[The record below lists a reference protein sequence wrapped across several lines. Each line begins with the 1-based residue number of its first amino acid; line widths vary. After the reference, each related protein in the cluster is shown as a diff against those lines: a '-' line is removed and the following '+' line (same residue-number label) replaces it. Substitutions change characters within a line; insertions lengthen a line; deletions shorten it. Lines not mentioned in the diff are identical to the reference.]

1 MRFQRCGARL
11 AVCAAENS
19 HRLRYDLTLTLSRH
33 TRRRE
38 QIKSFAGT
46 RKLFS
51 TGVKLVILDEADNMT
66 NDAQFALRRGV

>member
-1 MRFQRCGARL
+1 MVR
-11 AVCAAENS
+11 
-19 HRLRYDLTLTLSRH
+19 D
-33 TRRRE
+33 

-66 NDAQFALRRGV
+66 HDAQAALRRGESMPSLIASGR